1 MDNVEILRTWLNDAY
16 SVETNLTHVLDSHA
30 KAAKDFPDIQ
40 AKLREHLEQTRR
52 HAELVGTRVAALGGE
67 THARK
72 EGMAA
77 ILAPVQALLTGAVD
91 EAAVLKNSV
100 SDYAAENFEIAT
112 YRALI
117 VAAQDRGDTETAQ
130 VCQQILA
137 DEEEM
142 ATWLDRRMPGLV
154 DRIVRSALTS

>member
-1 MDNVEILRTWLNDAY
+1 MADPDILRTWLNDAY
-16 SVETNLTHVLDSHA
+16 SVETDLTHVLESHA

-40 AKLREHLEQTRR
+40 DKLREHLEQTRR
-52 HAELVGTRVAALGGE
+52 HAELVGTRIAELGGQ

-72 EGMAA
+72 EGLAA
-77 ILAPVQALLTGAVD
+77 ILAPVQELLTGAVD

-117 VAAQDRGDTETAQ
+117 VAAQDSGDAETAG
-130 VCQQILA
+130 VCQHILA

-142 ATWLDRRMPGLV
+142 ATWLDQRMPGLV
-154 DRIVRSALTS
+154 DRIVRGALAS